1 MRGRQAASAPPVA
14 VKHPAADMPD
24 AAAAEAEARRG
35 QLRER
40 LRVGL
45 WQLAILVT
53 FLGLWEG
60 LTRIPWFKKNTI
72 FDPFFIS
79 QPSQV
84 AVKLWDW
91 SFGAQAG
98 FIWPHLGA
106 TLWATFLGLV
116 VGVGTGFLAGLLL
129 SQNRVLNKVLHP
141 YIVATNSMP
150 RIAFVPLITMV
161 FGLGV
166 VSKVVTAWFVVFF
179 LVFFNAF
186 KGAVSIDREMVDFC
200 RTLGAS
206 PRQVTRNVRIP
217 MALAWTFASLPNAVS
232 FALIGVVIA
241 EFVGSNFGMG
251 HLIIVSL
258 AMLNASEMFAAL
270 VLLSLIGLVLV
281 LLLRMVERRLL
292 HWSNEFRD
300 EV

>member
-1 MRGRQAASAPPVA
+1 MTAPAVPMTVDDAPDTGELERQA
-14 VKHPAADMPD
+14 
-24 AAAAEAEARRG
+24 RLQQR
-35 QLRER
+35 RER
-40 LRVGL
+40 LRVAF
-45 WQLAILVT
+45 WQLVILALC
-53 FLGLWEG
+53 LGVWEG
-60 LTRIPWFKKNTI
+60 LTRIAWFRKNTI

-129 SQNRVLNKVLHP
+129 SQHRTLNRVLHP
-141 YIVATNSMP
+141 FIVATNSMP

-161 FGLGV
+161 FGLGDL
-166 VSKVVTAWFVVFF
+166 SKVVTAWFVVFF
-179 LVFFNAF
+179 MVFFNAY

-206 PRQVTRNVRIP
+206 PRQVTRSVRIP

-232 FALIGVVIA
+232 FSLIGVVIA
-241 EFVGSNFGMG
+241 EFVGSNYGMG

-258 AMLNASEMFAAL
+258 AMLNAAEMFAAL
-270 VLLSLIGLVLV
+270 VLLSLVGLALVLA
-281 LLLRMVERRLL
+281 LRVVERRLL
-292 HWSNEFRD
+292 RWSNEFRD
-300 EV
+300 GP

>member
-1 MRGRQAASAPPVA
+1 MTVQAAEA
-14 VKHPAADMPD
+14 PD
-24 AAAAEAEARRG
+24 AAAVERQVRRA
-35 QLRER
+35 QRRER
-40 LRVGL
+40 LHVAF
-45 WQLAILVT
+45 WQLAILAL
-53 FLGLWEG
+53 FLGIWEG
-60 LTRIPWFKKNTI
+60 LTRIPWFKKNTV

-129 SQNRVLNKVLHP
+129 SQHRTLNRVLHP
-141 YIVATNSMP
+141 FIVATNSMP

-166 VSKVVTAWFVVFF
+166 LSKVVTAWFVVFF
-179 LVFFNAF
+179 MVFFNAY

-206 PRQVTRNVRIP
+206 PRQVTRSVRIP

-232 FALIGVVIA
+232 FSLIGVVIA
-241 EFVGSNFGMG
+241 EFVGSNYGMG

-258 AMLNASEMFAAL
+258 AMLNAAEMFAAL
-270 VLLSLIGLVLV
+270 VLLSLVGLALVLA
-281 LLLRMVERRLL
+281 LRVVERRLVR
-292 HWSNEFRD
+292 WSNEFRD
-300 EV
+300 GP

>member
-1 MRGRQAASAPPVA
+1 MSARAVPAAAPAPTGMPLLDAEAIERQA
-14 VKHPAADMPD
+14 
-24 AAAAEAEARRG
+24 RRA
-35 QLRER
+35 QRRER
-40 LRVGL
+40 LRVAF
-45 WQLAILVT
+45 WQLLILASV
-53 FLGLWEG
+53 LGIWEG

-91 SFGAQAG
+91 TFGAQAG

-129 SQNRVLNKVLHP
+129 SQNRVLNRVLHP
-141 YIVATNSMP
+141 FIVATNSMP

-166 VSKVVTAWFVVFF
+166 LSKVVTAWFVVFF

-206 PRQVTRNVRIP
+206 PRQVTRSVRIP

-258 AMLNASEMFAAL
+258 AMLNAAEMFAAL
-270 VLLSLIGLVLV
+270 VLLSLIGLALV
-281 LLLRMVERRLL
+281 MLLRIVERRLL
-292 HWSNEFRD
+292 RWSNEFRD
-300 EV
+300 DA